1 MKPVYTLFIIFC
13 GLTSFN
19 FDLGIYSFLLHNFAP
34 KTENMKETKK
44 QRGGKR
50 EGAGRKPVGISTH
63 AMALKLDN
71 DLYEA
76 LGLASLN
83 KNRYINDA
91 VREKMARDGLL

>member
-1 MKPVYTLFIIFC
+1 MNKVYTRIFYI
-13 GLTSFN
+13 T
-19 FDLGIYSFLLHNFAP
+19 LHP
-34 KTENMKETKK
+34 KTDYMEETKK

-50 EGAGRKPVGISTH
+50 EGAGRKAHGATTH

-76 LGLASLN
+76 LGLASQN

-91 VREKMARDGLL
+91 VREKLAKDGFI

>member
-1 MKPVYTLFIIFC
+1 MNWVYTRFFYI
-13 GLTSFN
+13 T
-19 FDLGIYSFLLHNFAP
+19 LHS
-34 KTENMKETKK
+34 KTEYMEEIKK
-44 QRGGKR
+44 TRGGRR

-91 VREKMARDGLL
+91 VREKLAKDGFI